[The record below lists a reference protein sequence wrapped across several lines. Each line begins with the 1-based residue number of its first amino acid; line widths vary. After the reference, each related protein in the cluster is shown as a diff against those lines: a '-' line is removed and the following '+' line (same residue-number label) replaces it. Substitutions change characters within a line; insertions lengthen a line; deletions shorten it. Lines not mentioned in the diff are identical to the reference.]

1 MKKRMYELAKTR
13 RGLKKEKAHKRSV
26 YGLSGVP
33 GATRTPGLPLR
44 RRSLCPTELRE
55 HGLWGVA
62 LGECT
67 SSALGVVNTVSR
79 FVTGFHS
86 KYQKTPVFRRLWMYY
101 FTRFHIVS
109 QGKIRILL
117 YLVCKLCAGKGGC
130 TLSDKDS

>member
-67 SSALGVVNTVSR
+67 SSALGGGRS
-79 FVTGFHS
+79 
-86 KYQKTPVFRRLWMYY
+86 
-101 FTRFHIVS
+101 
-109 QGKIRILL
+109 ILL
-117 YLVCKLCAGKGGC
+117 SYGNSCGVFNISSGFGAWPPSNQEAIALSCCAIGA
-130 TLSDKDS
+130 

>member
-13 RGLKKEKAHKRSV
+13 RGLKKKKAHKRSV

-67 SSALGVVNTVSR
+67 SSALGVVKTVSR

-86 KYQKTPVFRRLWMYY
+86 RYQKTPVFGRLWMYCIPH
-101 FTRFHIVS
+101 FH
-109 QGKIRILL
+109 
-117 YLVCKLCAGKGGC
+117 
-130 TLSDKDS
+130 T